1 MGHSTMNGLTL
12 LTVSCSLLLST
23 QKVEGDAKTLLVEAE
38 DGVKQDYAN
47 IIGTNNGYANQ
58 VSRDYN
64 NGDYNNGNDYNNI
77 IHVNNGHAN
86 QFSDYENGGD
96 YDNIIGI
103 NNGHANQFS
112 DYKNAEDYQ
121 NFLGRN
127 FGNVNQ
133 YTLNGGR
140 HHFGNIHNDRGIIS
154 TGNGNRNSIVNG

>member
-1 MGHSTMNGLTL
+1 MNGLTL

-23 QKVEGDAKTLLVEAE
+23 QKVEGDAKTLLVETE
-38 DGVKQDYAN
+38 DGVKEDYAN

-64 NGDYNNGNDYNNI
+64 NGDYN
-77 IHVNNGHAN
+77 
-86 QFSDYENGGD
+86 NGGD